1 MALLCP
7 VCNIPHPLTKQGRKA
22 LKTHLDDA
30 HNEVDIDEI
39 NRGWPLTNKR
49 WAKCMQCRRHVTA
62 WGAACVNHAKACI
75 QTLDREIQRDLLYSN
90 FFSATTLTNI
100 ATAGAYVIERAV
112 ADIRVE
118 NPQVVPAQNLAD
130 IDAVLAPPAAPNAPI
145 VAANPAVV
153 AVIADAPVV
162 AANPRQAALNAPPRA
177 RGARARGIPRPRAGN
192 ANGVAQ
198 AADQAGPPVL
208 AMHGF
213 DFVFDGEPS
222 VVQLTELDF
231 LSSELSEGLYYM
243 HPAHK
248 SFFRTLV
255 DTLLRIHL
263 DPAGD
268 ACIQKLAIYSILIL
282 PGLFVRLQRVKTD
295 RLGDVL
301 RELNDSVSP
310 VLAVL
315 TRARQTLLVYPRR
328 PNRGPARLNKSK
340 VDDLVKAQR
349 IGALMNALEAN
360 AEGLQARTKPLAE
373 LEELTAKFHP
383 EGNDKDYVDNIHAP
397 PDVAAASF
405 DAMELASAITKLPMG
420 SAAGASGWTF
430 HLLRSVYEGE
440 ARKVLAG
447 VEAVENIGLGLLKRF
462 LSTITMGTVDPFV
475 LRKLNTS
482 RLAYIPKSNNGGDR
496 PLAIGDSIL
505 RLLLRVLNAK
515 YAPDVGRKLE
525 PLQVAVGTSGGC
537 EVMAAMAQHSF
548 SHRNA
553 TLTLDLQSAFNQVWR
568 SAIAVGLRD
577 HAPALLPI
585 FKLLYGR
592 PSELRS
598 NAKEGRAMLVG
609 QSMRGCKQGD
619 PLSMLYFAVAIHAWL
634 RSVDTLVNERHAATA
649 PESIPFTIGYAD
661 DIALGG
667 DPAVLCDCMPVIS
680 ATLKDQTGLLITT
693 GKCKLLDAG
702 EFVNPVGQ
710 DLGFP
715 IVHDGTIL
723 VGVPIGTEAFQR
735 TESER
740 LLTKAATGARVVSE
754 TNLVSAQAK
763 FALLAL
769 CVNSRPQYLCRNI
782 RPQLIAGNLRDFDL
796 AIDNSLES
804 ILGARLGPQRAIL
817 RGLPLSHSGCGIRRH
832 EGAESI
838 NAFNSRVKLVTT
850 FFQSFNQASRAM
862 LRAYDALS
870 ALGTV
875 PFTQL
880 DLTNHHPVTLL
891 KEVHLNQYS
900 MVLAN
905 FESES
910 DGQTKSAYLKS
921 GLHLGA
927 ADSTFTASGKFLL
940 WSGGPDHRWHMP
952 DSIFINATRRR
963 LCLPESPFDLMC
975 PRIDLHDPPGSHV
988 NLATNYAHTL
998 LCRVGTPQAIVNRHT
1013 FITGALLDLIQFCY
1027 TGNGPVPV
1035 NHTNRE
1041 VPVGHRPDGSI
1052 IQADIVHMENS
1063 NQPNQIKYVF
1073 DVTIVEPNN
1082 RDGIR
1087 RPVAGAAVETAA
1099 AEKFA
1104 DYDPVMRQPNT
1115 VFIPFALDS
1124 NGHIGKSATAYLN
1137 LLKQRNP
1144 AAGSQIKHFLQHVS
1158 YHLAKQTAIAAEAAR
1173 SFAYQRVWN
1182 PHP

>member
-1 MALLCP
+1 MALHCP
-7 VCNIPHPLTKQGRKA
+7 VCNIPHPPTDKGRKA

-39 NRGWPLTNKR
+39 NRGWPLPNRR

-62 WGAACVNHAKACI
+62 WGSACVNHAKACI
-75 QTLDREIQRDLLYSN
+75 QALNVENPRDLHYSD
-90 FFSATTLTNI
+90 FFSATTLSNI
-100 ATAGAYVIERAV
+100 AIAGAYVIERAV

-118 NPQVVPAQNLAD
+118 NPQVVPAENLAD

-145 VAANPAVV
+145 VAANPAEV

-162 AANPRQAALNAPPRA
+162 PANPRQAALNAPPRA
-177 RGARARGIPRPRAGN
+177 RGPRARGIPRPRAGN

-198 AADQAGPPVL
+198 GADQAGPPVL

-222 VVQLTELDF
+222 VVQLTELDY
-231 LSSELSEGLYYM
+231 LSSELSEGLYSM

-268 ACIQKLAIYSILIL
+268 ACMRKLSIYSILIL

-383 EGNDKDYVDNIHAP
+383 EGDNNDYVDNIHAP

-405 DAMELASAITKLPMG
+405 DTMELASAITKLPMG

-553 TLTLDLQSAFNQVWR
+553 TLTLDLHSAFNQVWR
-568 SAIAVGLRD
+568 SAIAVGLRE

-649 PESIPFTIGYAD
+649 PETIPFTIGYAD

-667 DPAVLCDCMPVIS
+667 DPAVLCDCLPVIS
-680 ATLKDQTGLLITT
+680 ATLKDETGLIITRR
-693 GKCKLLDAG
+693 KCKLLDAG
-702 EFVNPVGQ
+702 EFVNPEGQ

-735 TESER
+735 TQSEI
-740 LLTKAATGARVVSE
+740 LLTEAATGARVVSE

-769 CVNSRPQYLCRNI
+769 CVNARPQYLCRNI

-796 AIDNSLES
+796 AIDHALQS
-804 ILGARLGPQRAIL
+804 ILGANLEATRAQL
-817 RGLPLSHSGCGIRRH
+817 RGLPLSHGGCGIRRH
-832 EGAESI
+832 GGSESI
-838 NAFNSRVKLVTT
+838 HAYNSRIKLVTE
-850 FFQSFNQASRAM
+850 FLRNYNHGGRAL
-862 LRAYDALS
+862 LRALETFS
-870 ALGTV
+870 AFEPI
-875 PFTQL
+875 PFT
-880 DLTNHHPVTLL
+880 HHDAIDNPVSSLREEHTTLL
-891 KEVHLNQYS
+891 KIVLTNMEQEFDGDMKAAWVRSGMHL
-900 MVLAN
+900 A
-905 FESES
+905 
-910 DGQTKSAYLKS
+910 
-921 GLHLGA
+921 A
-927 ADSTFTASGKFLL
+927 ADNSYTASGRFLL
-940 WSGGPDHRWHMP
+940 WSGGADNRWQMT
-952 DSIFINATRRR
+952 DNIFVSALRKR
-963 LCLPESPFDLMC
+963 LCFPETNTPLMC
-975 PRIDLHDPPGSHV
+975 PHMELHHPAGLQV
-988 NLATNYAHTL
+988 NLAHCFGHL
-998 LCRVGTPQAIVNRHT
+998 SLCHPGTPRAIVNRHD
-1013 FITGALLDLIQFCY
+1013 FIVGALFELIKS
-1027 TGNGPVPV
+1027 TIPGDRPVPANV
-1035 NHTNRE
+1035 MARE
-1041 VPVGHRPDGSI
+1041 VVVGNRPNGDA
-1052 IQADIVHMENS
+1052 IQADIVMNH
-1063 NQPNQIKYVF
+1063 QQIRTVF
-1073 DVTIVEPNN
+1073 DVVIVEPFN
-1082 RDGIR
+1082 RHGLGHME
-1087 RPVAGAAVETAA
+1087 VGAAVAA
-1099 AEKFA
+1099 AAARKLA
-1104 DYDPVMRQPNT
+1104 DYSTVTNQPG
-1115 VFIPFALDS
+1115 VLFVPFALDS
-1124 NGHIGKSATAYLN
+1124 NGHIGKHATAYLN
-1137 LLKQRNP
+1137 RLKEINP
-1144 AAGSQIKHFLQHVS
+1144 TIGSRIKSFMQEVS
-1158 YHLAKQTAIAAEAAR
+1158 HHLAKQSAIASEAGRAV
-1173 SFAYQRVWN
+1173 ALQAVWR
-1182 PHP
+1182 